1 MSNLRMMTAA
11 GGVLAAGIALAGIAP
26 AGVAAAAPGGYA
38 AAGASLFEQRCKV
51 CHVTGEGQK
60 GVLAPNLRGLVGRRA
75 ASTAFDYS
83 PALKAAGLT
92 WTPAHLSQFLTAP
105 MKMVPGT
112 RMVVSIPDAQ
122 QRADVIAY
130 LATLK

>member
-1 MSNLRMMTAA
+1 MIFA
-11 GGVLAAGIALAGIAP
+11 GGVLAAGIALAG
-26 AGVAAAAPGGYA
+26 AGAAAPVGNA
-38 AAGASLFEQRCKV
+38 AAGASLFDQRCKV
-51 CHVTGEGQK
+51 CHVIGEGQK
-60 GVLAPNLRGLVGRRA
+60 GVLAPNLRGVVGRRA
-75 ASTAFDYS
+75 ASTAFAYS
-83 PALKAAGLT
+83 PALKASGLT

-112 RMVVSIPDAQ
+112 RMVVSIPDPH